1 MDNRPFP
8 LEHAMKNIVILG
20 STGSIGTNTL
30 DIVDR
35 FPQDFRVIGLTAGSN
50 DDKLEAQIRQ
60 FQPACAALANEPA
73 AARLRRRCADLPVQ
87 ILSGHEGVAQVAQTA
102 EAELVVSAIVGGAGL
117 LPTLAAIRA
126 GKQIALANK
135 EPMVMAG
142 ALMQAEAKKHHVRIF
157 PVDSEH
163 SAIFQSLEGHRREDV
178 KRVIL
183 TASGGPLWDFTHE
196 QLQNVGPERA
206 LQHPNWKMGSKIT
219 IDSATLMNKGLEVIE
234 ARWLF
239 DIPDAQIEV
248 LVHRESI
255 IHSLVEYRDRSVIAQ
270 LGLPDMRTPISYAM
284 RYPERMPL
292 ELPSLDLSE
301 ISKLTFFKPDFERF
315 PCLRLGYDALQ
326 IGGTMPATMNAAN
339 EVAVEAFL
347 QNGIRFL
354 DIPDIIR
361 STMESHAPRQIDG
374 LDDALEA
381 DRWARAKAESLVHAL
396 T

>member
-1 MDNRPFP
+1 
-8 LEHAMKNIVILG
+8 MKNIVILG

-35 FPQDFRVIGLTAGSN
+35 FPEEFRVIGLTAGSN
-50 DDKLEAQIRQ
+50 DDKLEAQIRR
-60 FQPACAALANEPA
+60 FCPTFAALASEA
-73 AARLRRRCADLPVQ
+73 AAEKLRGRCSDLPVKIFAGQ
-87 ILSGHEGVAQVAQTA
+87 EGVARVAQSPD
-102 EAELVVSAIVGGAGL
+102 AELVISAIVGGAGL

-142 ALMQAEAKKHHVRIF
+142 ALMQAEAKKHDVRIF
-157 PVDSEH
+157 PIDSEH

-183 TASGGPLWDFTHE
+183 TASGGPLWNFSRE
-196 QLQNVGPERA
+196 QLQDVGPERA
-206 LQHPNWKMGSKIT
+206 LQHPNWKMGAKIT

-239 DIPDAQIEV
+239 DIPETQIEV

-292 ELPSLDLSE
+292 DLPSLDLTE
-301 ISKLTFFKPDFERF
+301 IATLTFFKPDHDRF
-315 PCLRLGYDALQ
+315 PCLQLGYDALR

-339 EVAVEAFL
+339 EVAVDAFL

-354 DIPDIIR
+354 DIPEIIR
-361 STMESHAPRQIDG
+361 STMEAHTPRPIAG

-381 DRWARAKAESLVHAL
+381 DRWAREKAESLVHAL
-396 T
+396 TR